1 MNETEEMILY
11 DAMTAI
17 QRAAKLIV
25 PALNEYGTEEQKE
38 AYKSGVYAVAMK
50 LGIVLGTDAIK
61 RGKDRHLRIEEQV
74 KAFFDEEAG
83 R

>member
-1 MNETEEMILY
+1 MTEIEERILY
-11 DAMTAI
+11 DAMKAI
-17 QRAAKLIV
+17 TRAAKLIV

-61 RGKDRHLRIEEQV
+61 RGEERHLRIEEQV